1 MLLEVDSLCKNFGG
15 LKAIRDLSFII
26 KAGEIHGL
34 IGPNGA
40 GKTTTFNLISGFYLP
55 TSGRIVF
62 DGRDIS
68 GTKIHE
74 IAKLGIV
81 RTFQATTVFQ
91 QFTVLENVV
100 AGRHLHTHYNIVTAL
115 TRSGSDHELDNERR
129 AIEILE
135 IVGLGNRMHEKAEN
149 LSHGHQKTL
158 GLAIAIAADPRLI
171 LLDEPFAGMN
181 PEETNRMIELIR
193 QVRDHG
199 ITVVLVEHDM
209 HAVMS
214 LCDRV
219 TVLNFGSLLAD
230 GTPEEVVKNPAVIEA
245 YLGGS

>member
-1 MLLEVDSLCKNFGG
+1 MQLEIDKLCKNFGG
-15 LKAIRDLSFII
+15 LRAIQNLSFKI
-26 KAGEIHGL
+26 KSGEIHGL

-40 GKTTTFNLISGFYLP
+40 GKTTTFNLISGFYKP
-55 TSGRIVF
+55 TSGRIIF
-62 DGRDIS
+62 DGNDIS
-68 GTKIHE
+68 GKKIHH
-74 IAKLGIV
+74 IAKKGIV

-91 QFTVLENVV
+91 QFTVLENVM
-100 AGRHLHTHYNIVTAL
+100 AGRHLHTHYNILTAL
-115 TRSGSDHELDNERR
+115 TRSGTDHEFENERR

-135 IVGLGNRMHEKAEN
+135 IVGMGDLLYEKAEN
-149 LSHGHQKTL
+149 LSHGHQKAL
-158 GLAIAIAADPRLI
+158 GLAIALAADPRII

-181 PEETNRMIELIR
+181 PEETNRMIKLIR
-193 QVRDHG
+193 EVRDHR

-219 TVLNFGSLLAD
+219 TVLNFGELLAD
-230 GTPEEVVKNPAVIEA
+230 GTPDEVVQNDAVIEA